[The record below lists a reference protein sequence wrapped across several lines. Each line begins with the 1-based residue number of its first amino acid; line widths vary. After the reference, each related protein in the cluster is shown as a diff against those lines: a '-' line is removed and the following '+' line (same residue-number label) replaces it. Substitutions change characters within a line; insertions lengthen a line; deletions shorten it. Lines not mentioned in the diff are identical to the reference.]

1 MRPPAVLEGALSGRL
16 RLAIE
21 AQLFSDS
28 DNGIADLVDGA
39 LQLALCHT
47 KMLEPVTNL
56 GLNLHRDVA
65 AVALAFAGK
74 NIAHE
79 LPDPGLKSIRGARDP
94 ARVGPA
100 NAANI
105 DDAAKPH
112 HVFPQ

>member
-39 LQLALCHT
+39 LQLVFRHT
-47 KMLEPVTNL
+47 KMLKPVTNF
-56 GLNLHRDVA
+56 GLNLHRNVA

-74 NIAHE
+74 NIAHR
-79 LPDPGLKSIRGARDP
+79 LPNPDLK
-94 ARVGPA
+94 
-100 NAANI
+100 
-105 DDAAKPH
+105 
-112 HVFPQ
+112 